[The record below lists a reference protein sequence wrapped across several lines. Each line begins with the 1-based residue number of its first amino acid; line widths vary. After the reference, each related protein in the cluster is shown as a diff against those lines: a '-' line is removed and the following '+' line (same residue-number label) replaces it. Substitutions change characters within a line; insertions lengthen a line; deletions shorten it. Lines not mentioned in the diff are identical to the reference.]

1 MGNTPREL
9 RGSSKRYLT
18 IGVATLVVVLAGGWF
33 VRQWTV
39 VDGGESQVVPVVVST
54 ESKTSGNESNYTLP
68 ANAITAD
75 INQQLIDEAEHPFD
89 PLLEIADRSIKFID
103 ENIVDYRARLTSQ
116 VEFAGEIQ
124 PEKQLEVKI
133 RHAVQVGE
141 SEVPFSVYTKFL
153 SPEEN
158 AGQEAIWIEGE
169 NDGKLIAHT
178 TGLLNVKRFYLDPS
192 GPIAMKGNRYPIW
205 EIGFR
210 NLIVKMAEIG
220 RADREHGECQVTVY
234 RQVDINGCICTMLEA
249 IHPQQRDHFQFHIAR
264 IYIDD
269 ERNIP
274 VAYEGYG
281 WPKNPSDEPPLIERY
296 YYTQIELNVGLKD
309 VEFSCD
315 NPDYGYPGW

>member
-1 MGNTPREL
+1 MGNSPREL

-18 IGVATLVVVLAGGWF
+18 IGIVTLAVALVGGWF
-33 VRQWTV
+33 ARQWTT

-54 ESKTSGNESNYTLP
+54 ESTTSENDSGYSLP
-68 ANAITAD
+68 ANAITAE

-89 PLLEIADRSIKFID
+89 PLLEIAARSIKFID
-103 ENIVDYRARLTSQ
+103 ENVVDYRARLTSQ

-124 PEKQLEVKI
+124 SEKQLEVKI
-133 RHAVQVGE
+133 RHAEE
-141 SEVPFSVYTKFL
+141 SEGVEVPFSVYTKFL
-153 SPEEN
+153 SPKEA
-158 AGQEAIWIEGE
+158 AGQEAIWIEGG
-169 NDGKLIAHT
+169 NDGKLVAHT

-220 RADREHGECQVTVY
+220 RADREHGECQVTVQ
-234 RQVDINGCICTMLEA
+234 RQVNINGCVCTMLEA

-269 ERNIP
+269 SRNIP

-281 WPKNPSDEPPLIERY
+281 WPENPSDEPPLIEKY
-296 YYTQIELNVGLKD
+296 YYTEIELNIGLKD
-309 VEFSCD
+309 VDFSCD
-315 NPDYGYPGW
+315 NTDYRYPAW